1 MTKQERKFARYA
13 FEKAHFRAGLG
24 PKPKKRPKGFTRRI
38 EREYDEAL
46 RSLVER
52 EAEIHSLTVGA
63 WDEFDQPIGLSLE
76 NP

>member
-1 MTKQERKFARYA
+1 MTKQERKFALYVVK
-13 FEKAHFRAGLG
+13 KAHFRIGLG
-24 PKPKKRPKGFTRRI
+24 PKPKKRPKGFTKRI

-46 RSLVER
+46 RALVER
-52 EAEIHSLTVGA
+52 EAEVESLTAGA